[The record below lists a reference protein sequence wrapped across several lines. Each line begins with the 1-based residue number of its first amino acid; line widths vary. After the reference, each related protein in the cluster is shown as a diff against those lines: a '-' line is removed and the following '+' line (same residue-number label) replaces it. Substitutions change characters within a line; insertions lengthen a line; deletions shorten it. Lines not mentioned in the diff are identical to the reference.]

1 MNTATASI
9 ADPALESGAFAALLR
24 DARRRRHC
32 SQLEL
37 ALQAG
42 LSQRHLSFLESGRA
56 RPSRAMLLQ
65 LADALGLS
73 LQLRNRWLVA
83 AGFAPVYARREL
95 SAPDMSPVRMA
106 LERMLAHHEPFPA
119 VVMDRQWNRVLANA
133 SADRFVSL
141 LGNPDEVWSRI
152 CGDGPRNLV
161 KLMLHPAGL
170 RSFVVNL
177 DEVGP
182 DVIARLR
189 AEAPDNPRIAE
200 LLHEVLALPGIPKR
214 WSRIE
219 PGQTPA
225 PVLATHFRAGDL
237 ELRLFA
243 MITSFGTPQD
253 QTADELRVESLYP
266 ADAAS
271 EAVLRALAGR

>member
-1 MNTATASI
+1 MNTI
-9 ADPALESGAFAALLR
+9 PAVVSDAAQAAGFPDLLR
-24 DARRRRHC
+24 EARRRRHC

-37 ALQAG
+37 SLQAG
-42 LSQRHLSFLESGRA
+42 VSQRHLSFLESGRA
-56 RPSRAMLLQ
+56 KPSRAMLLQ
-65 LADALGLS
+65 LAEALGLG
-73 LQLRNRWLVA
+73 LQVRNRWLIA

-95 SAPDMSPVRMA
+95 AAADMAPVRMA

-141 LGNPDEVWSRI
+141 LGHPDEVWARV
-152 CGDGPRNLV
+152 CGEGPRNLV
-161 KLMLHPAGL
+161 KLLLHPAGL
-170 RSFVVNL
+170 RPLVVNI

-182 DVIARLR
+182 DLLARLR
-189 AEAPDNPRIAE
+189 AEAPENPGIAT
-200 LLHEVLALPGIPKR
+200 LLQEVLALPGIPAR
-214 WSRIE
+214 WSRLE
-219 PGQTPA
+219 PAQRPA
-225 PVLATHFRAGDL
+225 PVLATHFRASSV
-237 ELRLFA
+237 EIRLFA
-243 MITSFGTPQD
+243 MITTFGTPQD